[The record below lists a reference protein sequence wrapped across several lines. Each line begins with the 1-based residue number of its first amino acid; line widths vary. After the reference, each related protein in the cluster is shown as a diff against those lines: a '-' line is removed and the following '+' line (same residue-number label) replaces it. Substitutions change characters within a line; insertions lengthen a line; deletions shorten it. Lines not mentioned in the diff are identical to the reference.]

1 MRVYSKVVMMVV
13 MMEESSAAHWAD
25 AMVGEM
31 VADWV
36 RRKVAVKAAKTVDWT
51 ELQREVSKVGEMVVT
66 SDDPLDDMTVYSK
79 VAWTA
84 VK

>member
-1 MRVYSKVVMMVV
+1 M
-13 MMEESSAAHWAD
+13 
-25 AMVGEM
+25 
-31 VADWV
+31 
-36 RRKVAVKAAKTVDWT
+36 KAAKTVDWT

-84 VK
+84 VKKVATWADGTAS